1 MIGQDKTRGF
11 LTKLVIYQKAKQF
24 SSSRKGQITRKV
36 CATTAVFLF
45 GAVVDVTV
53 LEPASRAWNDF
64 LVWKGV
70 RTYEKSANELSAEM
84 ESQTAVIEDKLEG
97 ITKKM
102 MNLAQNDADVFSH
115 FKGDFEAIIA
125 ELNDIKPQV
134 AKLDDIQTNI
144 KVLAYQQ
151 KKTELDQQGFS
162 KVSDLTLKQMS
173 GATVCEKS
181 VSLIWTSTDSTSR
194 NSLGWDTFRL
204 SHRGATKV
212 GTAFLKPAVTL
223 RTDKNIVTVN
233 WVGQSEDNREAHFSV
248 SCEPIEKPVETK
260 VSQQS

>member
-1 MIGQDKTRGF
+1 MISKDKTRGF

-24 SSSRKGQITRKV
+24 SSSRKGQRTKKI

-53 LEPASRAWNDF
+53 LEPASKAWNDF

-84 ESQTAVIEDKLEG
+84 KSQTAVIEDKLAG
-97 ITKKM
+97 ITTKM

-115 FKGDFEAIIA
+115 FKGDFEAIIS

-134 AKLDDIQTNI
+134 AKLDEIQSNM
-144 KVLAYQQ
+144 KVLTYQQ
-151 KKTELDQQGFS
+151 KKSELAQQGFS
-162 KVSDLTLKQMS
+162 KVADLSLKKMG

-181 VSLIWTSTDSTSR
+181 VSLIWTSNNNPDP
-194 NSLGWDTFRL
+194 NSYKWDWFKL

-212 GTAFLKPAVTL
+212 GSGWGTPAVTL
-223 RTDKNIVTVN
+223 RTDNNIVTVN
-233 WVGQSEDNREAHFSV
+233 WFGQSEEKQEAYFSV
-248 SCEPIEKPVETK
+248 SCEPIEKSLETK